1 MSLRELASQAKRKVG
16 KGRHGR
22 LLTFKEIR
30 RIKKRGYEAER
41 ELVHKLRINGFKAV
55 RVPVS
60 APSGEPLPD
69 VFATKGDCLVA
80 FEVKAPKA
88 ERAYYPKDQVEKL
101 FFFLNFFEPY
111 AQKKAVLG
119 AKFRRKW
126 VFKLVEKP
134 DDFVVHREEQS
145 SFQLETQH

>member
-1 MSLRELASQAKRKVG
+1 MSLRELASQAKRKGG

-41 ELVHKLRINGFKAV
+41 ELVRKLRINGFKAV

-69 VFATKGDCLVA
+69 VFATKGDFLLA
-80 FEVKAPKA
+80 FEVKAPRA
-88 ERAYYPKDQVEKL
+88 ERAYFPREQVEKL
-101 FFFLNFFEPY
+101 FQFLNFFEPFT
-111 AQKKAVLG
+111 KKMAIVA
-119 AKFRRKW
+119 AKFPRRW
-126 VFKLVEKP
+126 VFKMVEKP
-134 DDFVVHREEQS
+134 DDYVVSRDEQS
-145 SFQLETQH
+145 SFNPEIQ

>member
-1 MSLRELASQAKRKVG
+1 MSLRELASQAKQRVG

-41 ELVHKLRINGFKAV
+41 ELVRKLRVNGFKAV

-69 VFATKGDCLVA
+69 VFATKGDRLMA
-80 FEVKAPKA
+80 FEVKAPRA
-88 ERAYYPKDQVEKL
+88 ERAYFPRGQVEKL

-111 AQKKAVLG
+111 AQKKAVLA
-119 AKFRRKW
+119 AKFPRKW
-126 VFKLVEKP
+126 VFRLVEKP
-134 DDFVVHREEQS
+134 DDYVVSRNEQG
-145 SFQLETQH
+145 SFHLE

>member
-1 MSLRELASQAKRKVG
+1 MSLRELASQAKQRVG

-41 ELVHKLRINGFKAV
+41 ELVRKLRVNGFKAV

-69 VFATKGDCLVA
+69 VFATKGDRLMA
-80 FEVKAPKA
+80 FEVKAPRA
-88 ERAYYPKDQVEKL
+88 ERAYFPRGQVEKL

-111 AQKKAVLG
+111 TQKKAVLA
-119 AKFRRKW
+119 AKFPRKW

-134 DDFVVHREEQS
+134 DDYVVSRNEQG
-145 SFQLETQH
+145 SFHLE

>member
-1 MSLRELASQAKRKVG
+1 MSLRELASQAKRKG
-16 KGRHGR
+16 RKGRHGR
-22 LLTFKEIR
+22 LLTYKEIR

-41 ELVHKLRINGFKAV
+41 ELVHKLRINSFKAV

-60 APSGEPLPD
+60 APSSEPLPD
-69 VFATKGDCLVA
+69 VFATKKDCLVA

-88 ERAYYPKDQVEKL
+88 ERAYFPRRQVEKL

-111 AQKKAVLG
+111 DRKLAVLG

-126 VFKLVEKP
+126 VFRLVEKP
-134 DDFVVHREEQS
+134 DDFVVYREEQS
-145 SFQLETQH
+145 SFRLEAQ